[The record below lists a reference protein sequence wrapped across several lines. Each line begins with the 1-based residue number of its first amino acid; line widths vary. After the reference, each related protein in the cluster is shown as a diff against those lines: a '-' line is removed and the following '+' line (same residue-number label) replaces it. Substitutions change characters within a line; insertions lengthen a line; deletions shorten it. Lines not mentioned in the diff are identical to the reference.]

1 MILMTNTG
9 RTVSIDWHGRS
20 TIDRV
25 LYIGT
30 KGLTMAEA
38 ATLFGS
44 STETSR
50 ITIYEDEQNM
60 DDEKGQVL
68 YTGFTE
74 LYHLRHNPDEETIL
88 VGLGRK
94 EVVE

>member
-20 TIDRV
+20 DFDRC

-30 KGLTMAEA
+30 KDLTMAEA
-38 ATLFGS
+38 AIIFGS
-44 STETSR
+44 SAETSR
-50 ITIYEDEQNM
+50 LTVYADEQNM
-60 DDEKGQVL
+60 EDESTQTL

-74 LYHLRHNPDEETIL
+74 LRHLRNNTTDGTVN
-88 VGLGRK
+88 VGLARQ
-94 EVVE
+94 EVEE

>member
-9 RTVSIDWHGRS
+9 RTVPIDWHGRS

-25 LYIGT
+25 LYFGT
-30 KGLTMAEA
+30 KGITMAEA

-44 STETSR
+44 SSETSR
-50 ITIYEDEQNM
+50 MTVYEDEQNM

-74 LYHLRHNPDEETIL
+74 LYHLRHNPDEGTIL